1 MRAPAAT
8 LALLLAG
15 PALAA
20 PRPAPP
26 PAKAAPAKAKASA
39 PKSLPFVEDDYARA
53 LAQARARNVPL
64 VVDVWAP
71 W

>member
-1 MRAPAAT
+1 MHRP
-8 LALLLAG
+8 LLLAALLAAV

-20 PRPAPP
+20 
-26 PAKAAPAKAKASA
+26 APARI
-39 PKSLPFVEDDYARA
+39 EDDYASA

>member
-1 MRAPAAT
+1 MR
-8 LALLLAG
+8 ALLLSLALASAA

-20 PRPAPP
+20 GGP
-26 PAKAAPAKAKASA
+26 
-39 PKSLPFVEDDYARA
+39 LPFLHDDYGRA
-53 LAQARARNVPL
+53 LAQARARNVPI